1 MTECKIVVLYVIFY
15 CTVKY
20 SDAVFPR
27 SPSLGCEHYLN
38 DYEILRQLPFPVL
51 INPERI
57 YANESIATMHPAER
71 VVNSLTLVE
80 PNGVVPESIFC
91 LKELQYL
98 IIKHMV
104 FTDDILP
111 DSLANLQILRRLEII
126 NTTITKMTNQLT
138 SLKHLYW
145 LTLVNC
151 SLPQLPNLT
160 NLSKVWHIELDHNH
174 LSKLDGLDGDILR
187 LSLSN
192 NLFSEIPTVKMPA
205 YVEELTM
212 NNNPLRNII
221 KLDSFINLERVDLH
235 NTTITSI
242 PPTINKLQKLEH
254 LDLSY
259 NDLFYLPFNILELNK
274 LNTLFVN
281 NNSFSDQEIETIK
294 TYFNM
299 SHPNITLRI

>member
-174 LSKLDGLDGDILR
+174 LSKLDGLDG
-187 LSLSN
+187 
-192 NLFSEIPTVKMPA
+192 
-205 YVEELTM
+205 
-212 NNNPLRNII
+212 
-221 KLDSFINLERVDLH
+221 
-235 NTTITSI
+235 
-242 PPTINKLQKLEH
+242 
-254 LDLSY
+254 
-259 NDLFYLPFNILELNK
+259 
-274 LNTLFVN
+274 
-281 NNSFSDQEIETIK
+281 ETEA
-294 TYFNM
+294 
-299 SHPNITLRI
+299 